1 MSSEIGVLPLSAP
14 TSPAVGTADGSSTAS
29 AVGSASVV
37 FSSGSGNWTV
47 PTGVTSVQIEVWGA
61 GGGGGCGGNGSGSN
75 GASGGGGGGYCKKN
89 ALTVTPG
96 QTISYVVGTG
106 GTAGT
111 SNGNGSTGGNSS
123 AYSGAYVAN
132 GGVGGLDGEQNNTV
146 ATAGGTASGG
156 DVNITGGSSTAVPSG
171 NTGGAGGTGA
181 GSGGA
186 GGAGGAGTTG
196 SPGTAPGG
204 GGGGGGKTDLDGG
217 AGANGRVSFTYSV
230 TPAGSN
236 IDPSGISSEEAFG
249 TSSLLATIDSS
260 GISSEEAFGTSSL
273 LATIDSSGISSE
285 EAFGT
290 SSLLVTYS
298 AVGTSDGE
306 STAEAVGLS
315 SFSVVGT
322 ADGESTAE
330 AVGEE
335 INVYESEGGEVVLSS
350 ESEFNYTV
358 FFEQKIRWDTYSNF
372 YVEKKFSW
380 NTGDLVLKWYRVQGC
395 CSSATK
401 NENPSGGCD
410 IINFQIEDP
419 TCVGASSQQQFI
431 QNIAANSLTDLCN
444 QLTNS
449 GLRWEICSIKKFSLP
464 ADLRGVDVDQCN
476 TLTEVPFCEIPECIE
491 FCMKTNSIIYI
502 KARAW
507 VEQVFVYESA
517 GGEETLSSISEV
529 TAPEDAIG
537 FYESTGGEVVLSSE
551 SEFSSSWSNNLTISI
566 KGFASVAFEEI
577 LFGESVAPEI
587 TQSTATVFT
596 NCGLCDSMP
605 LTLHLNHNLSKAG
618 ELVDYLKRNGQEIPS
633 SIPMHYNSKLKSWL
647 GHYHLFGIGES
658 KNGQEKWNFLF
669 SWSCDSNMGDN
680 YWRFSSLI
688 TRTDLAEGTDYDTRL
703 IIKFPPDQICS
714 YSQNFSFN
722 FTFDV
727 NTFTKFVDNNFDLAL
742 NEIMLYDKIGMFKT
756 KNWLKDPILRMV
768 VSKSSK
774 TIDTQ
779 YKDIA
784 PIFPNKPILY

>member
-1 MSSEIGVLPLSAP
+1 M
-14 TSPAVGTADGSSTAS
+14 AVDT
-29 AVGSASVV
+29 
-37 FSSGSGNWTV
+37 FNSGSGNWTV
-47 PTGVTSVQIEVWGA
+47 PAGVTSVQIEVWGA
-61 GGGGGCGGNGSGSN
+61 GGGGGGGGAGSGSN

-106 GTAGT
+106 GTAGGT
-111 SNGNGSTGGNSS
+111 DETDGITGGNSS

-132 GGVGGLDGEQNNTV
+132 GGVGGLNGEANNTV

-156 DVNITGGSSTAVPSG
+156 DVNTTGGSSTAVASG
-171 NTGGAGGTGA
+171 DNGGAGGTGA

-186 GGAGGAGTTG
+186 GGSGGTSGGAITG
-196 SPGTAPGG
+196 SAGTDPGG
-204 GGGGGGKTDLDGG
+204 GGGGGAKTNGAGG
-217 AGANGRVSFTYSV
+217 AGANGRVSFTYTV
-230 TPAGSN
+230 TPSVSYA
-236 IDPSGISSEEAFG
+236 DPSGISSEEAFG
-249 TSSLLATIDSS
+249 TSSLLAAFDLS
-260 GISSEEAFGTSSL
+260 GINSEESLGTNSL
-273 LATIDSSGISSE
+273 LAAFDLSGINSE
-285 EAFGT
+285 ESLGT
-290 SSLLVTYS
+290 SSLLVTYDS
-298 AVGTSDGE
+298 VGTAEGE
-306 STAEAVGLS
+306 STATAASETVMIEES
-315 SFSVVGT
+315 VGT
-322 ADGESTAE
+322 ADGDSIAE
-330 AVGEE
+330 AVGQG
-335 INVYESEGGEVVLSS
+335 ISIYVSDGGEIVLSS
-350 ESEFNYTV
+350 QSEFESNS
-358 FFEQKIRWDTYSNF
+358 FFEQKIRWNTYSNF

-507 VEQVFVYESA
+507 VEQVFVYESE
-517 GGEETLSSISEV
+517 GGEETLSSVSEI